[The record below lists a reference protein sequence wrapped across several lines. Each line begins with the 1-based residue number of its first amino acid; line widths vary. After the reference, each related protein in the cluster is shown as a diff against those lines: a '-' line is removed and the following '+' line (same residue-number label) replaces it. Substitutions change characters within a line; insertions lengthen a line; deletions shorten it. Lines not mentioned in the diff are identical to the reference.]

1 MLPPDIQY
9 NHLAVPNL
17 AWYLNLGVIVFLIG
31 LYGAMTRRNAIAI
44 LMCLE
49 MMLSGINI
57 MFATM
62 AEKWGVTFTLQSF
75 RLASNVPTPI
85 GQIFVVFIITV
96 AAAEAAIGLAL
107 IIAMYRHFRSVQVEE
122 INLLRW

>member
-1 MLPPDIQY
+1 MPNPDIQY
-9 NHLAVPNL
+9 THLAVPL
-17 AWYLNLGVIVFLIG
+17 YWYLNLGVILFCLG
-31 LYGAMTRRNAIAI
+31 LYGALSRRNAIAI

-49 MMLSGINI
+49 MMLNGLSI

-75 RLASNVPTPI
+75 RLAENVPSPV

-96 AAAEAAIGLAL
+96 AAAEAAVGLAL
-107 IIAMYRHFRSVQVEE
+107 VIAMYRHYRSILVEE
-122 INLLRW
+122 ISLLRW

>member
-1 MLPPDIQY
+1 MPVNGIMY
-9 NHLAVPNL
+9 NHLAAPL
-17 AWYLNLGVIVFLIG
+17 EWYINLGVIVFCIG
-31 LYGAMTRRNAIAI
+31 LYGAMSRRNAIAI

-49 MMLSGINI
+49 MMFNGVNI
-57 MFATM
+57 MFGAM

-75 RLASNVPTPI
+75 KLAQNVPSPV
-85 GQIFVVFIITV
+85 GQVFMVFIITI

-107 IIAMYRHFRSVQVEE
+107 VIAMYRHFRSIQVEE